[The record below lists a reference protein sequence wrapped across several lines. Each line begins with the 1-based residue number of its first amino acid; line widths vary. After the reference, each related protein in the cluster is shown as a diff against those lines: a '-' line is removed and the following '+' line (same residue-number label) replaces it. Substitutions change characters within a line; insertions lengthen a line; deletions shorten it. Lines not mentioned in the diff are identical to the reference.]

1 MFARQPDLTYEEYLT
16 YEQASPTKHEFVN
29 GEAFAMA
36 GASED
41 HNLLVGGLFSRI
53 WNHLRGKPCRVFSSD
68 MKLTI
73 ASADNATYYPD
84 VMVVCDRTDSDP
96 YVKQKPCLL
105 IEVLSPSTALL
116 DRREK
121 LFNYQKLESLQEY
134 VLVSQS
140 EIKVALYRRDI
151 DGGWLVQSLGTGDN
165 LYLQS
170 LDFAI
175 ALSEIYEDVELGN
188 I

>member
-1 MFARQPDLTYEEYLT
+1 MLARQPDLTYSEYLA
-16 YEQASPTKHEFVN
+16 YEQASPKKHEFLN
-29 GEAFAMA
+29 GQAFAMA

-41 HNLLVGGLFSRI
+41 HNVISSNLVACIRPR
-53 WNHLRGKPCRVFSSD
+53 LRGSGCRVFSSD

-84 VMVVCDRTDSDP
+84 VMVVCDRTDNDI
-96 YVKQKPCLL
+96 YIKQKPCLL
-105 IEVLSPSTALL
+105 IEVLSPSTAML

-140 EIKVALYRRDI
+140 EIKVELYRRDPE
-151 DGGWLVQSLGTGDN
+151 GWLVQSLSMGES
-165 LYLQS
+165 LQLQS
-170 LDFAI
+170 IDLAI
-175 ALSEIYEDVELGN
+175 ALAEIYEDVNL
-188 I
+188 

>member
-16 YEQASPTKHEFVN
+16 YEQASPTKHEFMN
-29 GEAFAMA
+29 GQAFAMV

-41 HNLLVGGLFSRI
+41 HNVISSNLVACIRPR
-53 WNHLRGKPCRVFSSD
+53 LRGSSCRVFSSD

-73 ASADNATYYPD
+73 ANANNATYYPD
-84 VMVVCDRTDSDP
+84 VMVVCDRTDDDA

-105 IEVLSPSTALL
+105 VEVLSPSTALL

-140 EIKVALYRRDI
+140 EVKVELYRRDSA
-151 DGGWLVQSLGTGDN
+151 GGWLVQSLGVGDS
-165 LYLQS
+165 LHLQS
-170 LDFAI
+170 IDLAI
-175 ALSEIYEDVELGN
+175 ALSDIYEDVRL
-188 I
+188 

>member
-1 MFARQPDLTYEEYLT
+1 MFARQPEITYAEYLT
-16 YEQASPTKHEFVN
+16 YEHESEVKHEFVN
-29 GEAFAMA
+29 GQAFAMA
-36 GASED
+36 GASEA
-41 HNLLVGGLFSRI
+41 HNLIVGSLFSRFRS
-53 WNHLRGKPCRVFSSD
+53 HLRGKPCRVFSSD

-73 ASADNATYYPD
+73 AEANNATYYPD

-105 IEVLSPSTALL
+105 VEVLSQSTALL

-140 EIKVALYRRDI
+140 EVKVELYRKDL
-151 DGGWLVQSLGTGDN
+151 DGGWLVQSLGTGES

-170 LDFAI
+170 IDLAI
-175 ALSEIYEDVELGN
+175 ALSEIYEDVEL
-188 I
+188 

>member
-1 MFARQPDLTYEEYLT
+1 MLARQPDLTYAEYLT

-36 GASED
+36 GANED
-41 HNLLVGGLFSRI
+41 HNVISSNLVACIRPQ
-53 WNHLRGKPCRVFSSD
+53 LRGSSCRVFSSD

-73 ASADNATYYPD
+73 AAADNATYYPD

-96 YVKQKPCLL
+96 YIKQKPCLL

-140 EIKVALYRRDI
+140 ETKVELYRRDI
-151 DGGWLVQSLGTGDN
+151 DGGWLVQSLGAGDN

-170 LDFAI
+170 IDLAI
-175 ALSEIYEDVELGN
+175 ALSEIYEDVEL
-188 I
+188 

>member
-1 MFARQPDLTYEEYLT
+1 MLARQPELTYTEYLA
-16 YEQASPTKHEFVN
+16 YEQTSPRKHEFVN
-29 GEAFAMA
+29 GQALAMA
-36 GASED
+36 EED
-41 HNLLVGGLFSRI
+41 ENHNLIVGNLLCCIRP
-53 WNHLRGKPCRVFSSD
+53 HLRVTDARLLALA

-73 ASADNATYYPD
+73 AAADNATYYPD

-105 IEVLSPSTALL
+105 IEVLSPSTAML

-134 VLVSQS
+134 VLVWQS
-140 EIKVALYRRDI
+140 EVKVELYRRD
-151 DGGWLVQSLGTGDN
+151 DDGWLVQSLGTGDN
-165 LYLQS
+165 LDLRS

-175 ALSEIYEDVELGN
+175 APADIYEDVEL
-188 I
+188 

>member
-1 MFARQPDLTYEEYLT
+1 MLARQPVLTFSEYLA
-16 YEQASPTKHEFVN
+16 YEQASLNKNEFVN
-29 GEAFAMA
+29 GQIFAMA
-36 GASED
+36 EED
-41 HNLLVGGLFSRI
+41 ENHNLIVGNLVGCI
-53 WNHLRGKPCRVFSSD
+53 HPHLRGTGSRLLALA

-73 ASADNATYYPD
+73 ASANNTAYYPD

-105 IEVLSPSTALL
+105 IEVLSPSTAML

-140 EIKVALYRRDI
+140 EIKVELYRRDPE
-151 DGGWLVQSLGTGDN
+151 GWLVQSLSVGEI
-165 LYLQS
+165 LQLQS
-170 LDFAI
+170 IDLAI
-175 ALSEIYEDVELGN
+175 ALADIYEDVKL
-188 I
+188 

>member
-1 MFARQPDLTYEEYLT
+1 MFARQLDLTYSEYLT
-16 YEQASPTKHEFVN
+16 YEQSSPTKHEFVN
-29 GEAFAMA
+29 GQAYVMA

-73 ASADNATYYPD
+73 ASANNATYYPD

-96 YVKQKPCLL
+96 YIKQKPCLL
-105 IEVLSPSTALL
+105 IEVLSPSTAML

-140 EIKVALYRRDI
+140 EVKVELYRKDRD
-151 DGGWLVQSLGTGDN
+151 DGWLVQCLSAGDSLD
-165 LYLQS
+165 LQS
-170 LDFAI
+170 IDLEI
-175 ALSEIYEDVELGN
+175 ALSEIYEDVEL
-188 I
+188 

>member
-1 MFARQPDLTYEEYLT
+1 MFARQPDLTYDEYLI
-16 YEQASPTKHEFVN
+16 YEQASSTKHEFVN
-29 GEAFAMA
+29 GQAFAIA
-36 GASED
+36 EEEEN
-41 HNLLVGGLFSRI
+41 HNLIVGNLVGCIRP
-53 WNHLRGKPCRVFSSD
+53 HLSGTGFRLLALA

-73 ASADNATYYPD
+73 ASANNATYYPD
-84 VMVVCDRTDSDP
+84 VMVVCDRTDSDA

-140 EIKVALYRRDI
+140 EVKVELYRKDQ
-151 DGGWLVQSLGTGDN
+151 DGDWLVQCWGMGDSLD
-165 LYLQS
+165 LRS

-175 ALSEIYEDVELGN
+175 GLSDIYEDVEL
-188 I
+188 

>member
-1 MFARQPDLTYEEYLT
+1 MLARQPELTYSEYLA
-16 YEQASPTKHEFVN
+16 YEQASPKKHEFIN
-29 GEAFAMA
+29 GQAYAMA

-41 HNLLVGGLFSRI
+41 HNLLAGGLFSRI

-73 ASADNATYYPD
+73 SLANNATYYPD
-84 VMVVCDRTDSDP
+84 VMVVCDRTDNDA

-105 IEVLSPSTALL
+105 IEVLSPSTAML

-121 LFNYQKLESLQEY
+121 LFNYQTLESLQEY

-140 EIKVALYRRDI
+140 EIKVELYRRDPE
-151 DGGWLVQSLGTGDN
+151 GWLVQSLSIGDS
-165 LYLQS
+165 LQLQS
-170 LDFAI
+170 IDLEI
-175 ALSEIYEDVELGN
+175 ALSDIYEDVEL
-188 I
+188 

>member
-1 MFARQPDLTYEEYLT
+1 MFAKQPDLTYTEYLA
-16 YEQASPTKHEFVN
+16 YEHQSKTKHEFVN

-41 HNLLVGGLFSRI
+41 HNLIAGTLFSRFRF
-53 WNHLRGKPCRVFSSD
+53 HLRGKPCRVFMSD

-73 ASADNATYYPD
+73 AAANNATYYPD
-84 VMVVCDRTDSDP
+84 VMVVCDCTDNDA
-96 YVKQKPCLL
+96 YVKQKPCL
-105 IEVLSPSTALL
+105 IVEVLSLSTAML

-140 EIKVALYRRDI
+140 ELKVELYRKAQDS
-151 DGGWLVQSLGTGDN
+151 GWLVQCLGAGDSLH
-165 LYLQS
+165 LQS
-170 LDFAI
+170 IDLAI
-175 ALSEIYEDVELGN
+175 ALSEIYEDVRL
-188 I
+188 

>member
-1 MFARQPDLTYEEYLT
+1 MFAKQPDLTYAEYFA
-16 YEQASPTKHEFVN
+16 YEHESKTKHEFVN

-41 HNLLVGGLFSRI
+41 HNVIASNLIACIRPC
-53 WNHLRGKPCRVFSSD
+53 LRGSSYRVFSSD

-73 ASADNATYYPD
+73 ASANNATYYPD
-84 VMVVCDRTDSDP
+84 VMIVCDRTDNDA
-96 YVKQKPCLL
+96 YVKQKPCLI
-105 IEVLSPSTALL
+105 IEVLSPSTAML

-140 EIKVALYRRDI
+140 ELKVELYRKDR
-151 DGGWLVQSLGTGDN
+151 DGGWLVQCLGAGDSLH
-165 LYLQS
+165 LQS
-170 LDFAI
+170 IDLAI
-175 ALSEIYEDVELGN
+175 ALSEIYEDVRL
-188 I
+188 

>member
-1 MFARQPDLTYEEYLT
+1 MLVRQPDLTYSEYLA
-16 YEQASPTKHEFVN
+16 YEQASYKKHEFIN
-29 GEAFAMA
+29 GQAYAMA

-41 HNLLVGGLFSRI
+41 HNVISSNLVALIRP
-53 WNHLRGKPCRVFSSD
+53 HLRGKPCRVFFSD

-73 ASADNATYYPD
+73 ASANNATYYPD

-105 IEVLSPSTALL
+105 IEVLSPSTAML

-121 LFNYQKLESLQEY
+121 LFNYQKLASLQEY

-140 EIKVALYRRDI
+140 EIKVELYRRDPE
-151 DGGWLVQSLGTGDN
+151 GWLVQSLSVGDS
-165 LYLQS
+165 LQLQS
-170 LDFAI
+170 IDLAI
-175 ALSEIYEDVELGN
+175 ALSDIYEDVEL
-188 I
+188 

>member
-1 MFARQPDLTYEEYLT
+1 MFARQPDLTYDEYLT
-16 YEQASPTKHEFVN
+16 YEQSSSTKHEFLN
-29 GEAFAMA
+29 GQAFAMA

-41 HNLLVGGLFSRI
+41 HNVIASNLVACIRPR
-53 WNHLRGKPCRVFSSD
+53 LRGSSCRVFSSD

-73 ASADNATYYPD
+73 AMANNATYYPD
-84 VMVVCDRTDSDP
+84 VMVVCDRTDNDA

-140 EIKVALYRRDI
+140 EVKVELYRKDQ
-151 DGGWLVQSLGTGDN
+151 DGGWFVQCLGVGDSLD
-165 LYLQS
+165 LRS
-170 LDFAI
+170 IDFAI
-175 ALSEIYEDVELGN
+175 GLSDIYEDVEL
-188 I
+188 

>member
-1 MFARQPDLTYEEYLT
+1 MFARQPDLTYAEYLA
-16 YEQASPTKHEFVN
+16 YEHESEVKHEFVN
-29 GEAFAMA
+29 GQAFAMA

-41 HNLLVGGLFSRI
+41 HNVIASNLVACIRPS
-53 WNHLRGKPCRVFSSD
+53 LRGTGCRVFSSD

-73 ASADNATYYPD
+73 AEANNATYYPD

-140 EIKVALYRRDI
+140 EVKVELYRKDL
-151 DGGWLVQSLGTGDN
+151 DGGWLVQSLGTGE
-165 LYLQS
+165 S
-170 LDFAI
+170 LDLRSIDLAI
-175 ALSEIYEDVELGN
+175 GLSEIYEDVEL
-188 I
+188 

>member
-1 MFARQPDLTYEEYLT
+1 MLARQPSLTYSEYLA
-16 YEQASPTKHEFVN
+16 YEEASLTKHEFVN
-29 GEAFAMA
+29 KQAYAMA

-73 ASADNATYYPD
+73 ASANNATYYPD

-140 EIKVALYRRDI
+140 EIKVELYRRDSE
-151 DGGWLVQSLGTGDN
+151 GWLVQSLSMGES
-165 LYLQS
+165 LQLQS
-170 LDFAI
+170 IDLAI
-175 ALSEIYEDVELGN
+175 ALADIYEDVES
-188 I
+188 

>member
-1 MFARQPDLTYEEYLT
+1 MLARQPELTYSEYLA
-16 YEQASPTKHEFVN
+16 YEQASPKKHEFVN
-29 GEAFAMA
+29 GQAYAMA

-41 HNLLVGGLFSRI
+41 HDLLVGGLFSRI
-53 WNHLRGKPCRVFSSD
+53 WNHLRGSNCRVFSSD

-73 ASADNATYYPD
+73 ASANNATYYPD

-105 IEVLSPSTALL
+105 IEVLSPSTAML

-134 VLVSQS
+134 VMVSQT
-140 EIKVALYRRDI
+140 EIKVELYRRDPE
-151 DGGWLVQSLGTGDN
+151 GWLVQSLSIGESIQ
-165 LYLQS
+165 LQS
-170 LDFAI
+170 IDLAI
-175 ALSEIYEDVELGN
+175 ALADIYEDVKL
-188 I
+188 

>member
-1 MFARQPDLTYEEYLT
+1 MLARQPDLNYSEYLA
-16 YEQASPTKHEFVN
+16 YEQSSRTKHEFIN
-29 GEAFAMA
+29 GQAYAMA

-41 HNLLVGGLFSRI
+41 HNVISSNLVTCIRPR
-53 WNHLRGKPCRVFSSD
+53 LRGKPCRVFSSD

-73 ASADNATYYPD
+73 ASANNATYYPD

-105 IEVLSPSTALL
+105 IEVLSPSTAML

-121 LFNYQKLESLQEY
+121 LFNYQQLPSLQEY

-140 EIKVALYRRDI
+140 EVKVELYRRDR
-151 DGGWLVQSLGTGDN
+151 DGGWLVQSLGLGDS
-165 LYLQS
+165 LHLQS
-170 LDFAI
+170 IDLAI
-175 ALSEIYEDVELGN
+175 ALADIYEDVR
-188 I
+188 

>member
-1 MFARQPDLTYEEYLT
+1 MLARQTDLTYSEYLT
-16 YEQASPTKHEFVN
+16 YEQASPKKHEFIN
-29 GEAFAMA
+29 GQAYAMA

-41 HNLLVGGLFSRI
+41 HNVISSNLVALIRP
-53 WNHLRGKPCRVFSSD
+53 HLRGKPCRVFSSD

-73 ASADNATYYPD
+73 ASANNATYYPD

-105 IEVLSPSTALL
+105 IEVLSPSTAML

-140 EIKVALYRRDI
+140 EIKVELYRRDPE
-151 DGGWLVQSLGTGDN
+151 GWLVQSLSVGEI
-165 LYLQS
+165 LQLQS
-170 LDFAI
+170 IDLEI
-175 ALSEIYEDVELGN
+175 ALSDIYEDVEL
-188 I
+188 